1 MNIKTF
7 CYIYL
12 YYILMKSTI
21 YKIVMND
28 DKCYYTDN
36 RHNLVQVINEVNK
49 NDDKFKPYNIN
60 TINGILYNKNKII
73 RGVKSVERFDAMDY
87 YKEYIDEYTEQL
99 IKKAEKQNKT
109 YSPAVIKRFKQHF
122 ITLLN
127 SIEFDGRNN
136 GETDDAIK
144 SKINAMG
151 LIKV

>member
-1 MNIKTF
+1 
-7 CYIYL
+7 
-12 YYILMKSTI
+12 MKSTI
-21 YKIVMND
+21 YKIIMND

>member
-21 YKIVMND
+21 YKIIMND

>member
-1 MNIKTF
+1 
-7 CYIYL
+7 
-12 YYILMKSTI
+12 MKSTI

>member
-1 MNIKTF
+1 
-7 CYIYL
+7 
-12 YYILMKSTI
+12 
-21 YKIVMND
+21 
-28 DKCYYTDN
+28 
-36 RHNLVQVINEVNK
+36 
-49 NDDKFKPYNIN
+49 
-60 TINGILYNKNKII
+60 
-73 RGVKSVERFDAMDY
+73 MDY